1 MIKILEKDLNKIK
14 KKLSKGYFLR
24 VTLVKSGCT
33 GFEYKF
39 IEDKNFDKEK
49 DCIIEDKIIFFKT
62 LIPKIEN
69 STIYYKKNGLNET
82 LELKNPNIV
91 VECGCGQSFNF

>member
-1 MIKILEKDLNKIK
+1 MIEISEKDLGKIK
-14 KKLSKGYFLR
+14 NKLNKGYYLR
-24 VTLVKSGCT
+24 ITLVKSGCT

-39 IEDKNFDKEK
+39 IEDKEFNKDKDVIIK
-49 DCIIEDKIIFFKT
+49 DTIIFFKT

-69 STIYYKKNGLNET
+69 SQLYYKKDGLNEI
-82 LELKNPNIV
+82 LEIKNPNIS